1 MNQNTFHLLGS
12 APGEDHSMS
21 VLHRQGQH
29 IKDSV
34 LVQLLGMQSLKWS
47 ASRLC
52 MTSVLQSLPARSALD
67 RGASIIRGGNWLG
80 ARREETGRKGW
91 VSGTMRLC
99 RAPASWLKLAAS
111 SSQMITMMLAYLDGD
126 NEVGVLRTPHPT

>member
-1 MNQNTFHLLGS
+1 MLEWQNKLSQCESDTFHLLGS

-47 ASRLC
+47 ASLLC

-67 RGASIIRGGNWLG
+67 RGASCIMGGNWLG
-80 ARREETGRKGW
+80 ARREETGRKGR
-91 VSGTMRLC
+91 VSGTTC
-99 RAPASWLKLAAS
+99 SWVERMPVGS
-111 SSQMITMMLAYLDGD
+111 SLRQAGLSQVATMQHTMKC
-126 NEVGVLRTPHPT
+126 